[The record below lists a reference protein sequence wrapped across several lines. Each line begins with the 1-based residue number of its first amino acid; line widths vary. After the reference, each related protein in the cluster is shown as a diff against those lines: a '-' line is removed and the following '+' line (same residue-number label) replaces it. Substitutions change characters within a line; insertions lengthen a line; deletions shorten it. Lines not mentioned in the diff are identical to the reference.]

1 MQAARSAL
9 LDALCN
15 EDAYEAA
22 AAVALA
28 VTQAPEEGVTEEWLG
43 KHMELVTAFK
53 LSRGQ
58 DGATSVALMRRP
70 RAMCHPN
77 VVRTVDA
84 PLEDPPACVDVISHA
99 GVDAINAFMQD
110 QDAEL
115 LYVVFERPQQ

>member
-1 MQAARSAL
+1 MEAARATL
-9 LDALCN
+9 LGMLSN
-15 EDAYEAA
+15 EDAEEAA

-28 VTQAPEEGVTEEWLG
+28 VPQAAAVTEEWLA

-115 LYVVFERPQQ
+115 LYVVFERQ

>member
-1 MQAARSAL
+1 MEAARAAL
-9 LDALCN
+9 LGMLSN
-15 EDAYEAA
+15 EEAA

-28 VTQAPEEGVTEEWLG
+28 VPQAVTEEWMA

-77 VVRTVDA
+77 VVRTVDV
-84 PLEDPPACVDVISHA
+84 PLAPACVDLACRRRRDQRVHA
-99 GVDAINAFMQD
+99 
-110 QDAEL
+110 
-115 LYVVFERPQQ
+115 RPGRRAPLRSVRASSMKQYDI